1 MLRYLIGV
9 LLVVILYACQSSPTE
24 QRDKSTLPQFNAE
37 AFENYGLRTF
47 FSWRSDR
54 IPLISA
60 HRGGP
65 YPGYPENAIE
75 TFQHI
80 IDSIPAIIECDIAM
94 TKDSVLIMMHDNTLD
109 RTTNGAGLVAEQL
122 WKDLQRLNLK
132 DNEGVLTDFKIPTL
146 EEVLIWGKGK
156 ALFTL
161 DVKRG
166 VPFNMVVAAIEKY
179 QMENYA
185 AVISYNANDALKIY
199 ALNEQLMISVS
210 IGDSASYAAH
220 QAMGIPDEN
229 MLAFVGVREPN
240 TSHYEKLHA
249 KGIST
254 ILGVLGNLDRK
265 AMAEGDDLYRGFVQR
280 GADVLATDRPL
291 EAWKEIEQVWPES
304 SEQYKFIK
312 K

>member
-1 MLRYLIGV
+1 MLRYLKGI
-9 LLVVILYACQSSPTE
+9 LLILFLYSCQANPTRQKE
-24 QRDKSTLPQFNAE
+24 EVTLPQFNAE
-37 AFENYGLRTF
+37 AFENQGLRSF
-47 FSWRSDR
+47 FAWRSDR

-75 TFQHI
+75 TFQHV
-80 IDSIPAIIECDIAM
+80 IDAMPAIIECDIAM

-109 RTTNGAGLVAEQL
+109 RTTTGSGLVAEQT
-122 WKDLQRLNLK
+122 WADLKALSLK
-132 DNEGVLTDFKIPTL
+132 DNDGTPTNFKIPTL
-146 EEVLIWGKGK
+146 DEVLEWGKGK

-166 VPFNMVVAAIEKY
+166 VPFEMVVAAVEKH
-179 QMENYA
+179 QMEHYA
-185 AVISYNANDALKIY
+185 AIISYNANDALKIY
-199 ALNEQLMISVS
+199 QLNDQLMISVS
-210 IGDSASYAAH
+210 MGDSVSYAAH
-220 QAMGIPDEN
+220 KAMGIPDDN
-229 MLAFVGVREPN
+229 MIAFVGVREPEK
-240 TSHYEKLHA
+240 SLYEMLHA

-265 AMAEGDDLYRGFVQR
+265 ALAEGDDLYRGFVER

-291 EAWKEIEQVWPES
+291 EAWKVIEQKWPES